1 MLVSGA
7 GIVSLALAWRLQ
19 RNGAQVAIVDPEPP
33 GDGGA
38 SFGNAGAISS
48 TSVVPLAMPGLLKQV
63 PRMRSIHRRRC
74 VCHCAIGRVLR
85 HGCCA
90 LAAPAATAIAAHC
103 RLSFAAEP
111 ALETTQW
118 SSTRTRAAST
128 SR

>member
-1 MLVSGA
+1 VLVSGA

-19 RNGAQVAIVDPEPP
+19 RDGAQVAIVDPEPP

-74 VCHCAIGRVLR
+74 VCHCAIACVLR

-90 LAAPAATAIAAHC
+90 LAAPRGRWLLRVRPRRPPPPSSPPTEVARFLATAF
-103 RLSFAAEP
+103 RF
-111 ALETTQW
+111 
-118 SSTRTRAAST
+118 R
-128 SR
+128 